1 MTDFVHL
8 HVHTEYSLLDGACR
22 IEELIAAAGRNGQT
36 AIAVTDH
43 GVMYGAVDFYKA
55 AKKAG
60 IKPII
65 GCEVYVAPRTR
76 FDKVKEYDSGYSH
89 LVLLCKND
97 TGYRNLIYMVSKSFT
112 EGFYSKPRIDRELL
126 EKHSEGLIALS
137 ACLSGEVPK
146 LILAG
151 DYDGAKNTAL
161 SYASLFG
168 EGGFYL
174 ELQDHGLDEQQRVNP
189 QLIRISRETGIPLV
203 ATNDVHYVSKDD
215 AEVQKVLIC
224 VGTNR
229 TLNEKSGLEFETDD
243 FYLKNG
249 DEMAALFP
257 PEAIRNTVLIAE
269 KCNFDFEFGKIKLPF
284 FDIGE
289 KNHAQFLRENCLNGA
304 KRIYGDRLPDE
315 VEKRINY
322 ELSVIE
328 RMGYVD
334 YFLIVADFVMYA
346 KSHGIPV
353 GPGRGSGAGSL
364 VAYCIGIT
372 GIDPLKYDL
381 IFERFLNPE
390 RVSMPDFDIDFC
402 YIRRQE
408 VIDYVIKKYGSDR
421 VAQIVTFGTM
431 AARAAVRDVGRVM
444 DIPYAACDKIA
455 KMIPRELGVTL
466 RDALEKS
473 AELKEAYNTDE
484 TAKRLIDMAMRVE
497 GMPRHASTH
506 AAGVVI
512 TDRPVDEYV
521 PLSVNDGAAVTQYTM
536 TALDEL
542 GLLKMDFLG
551 LRNLTVIDDT
561 CKMIAKEIKD
571 FSVDKI
577 PENDRETMKMMS
589 AGKTDGV
596 FQFESGGIRGVLQS
610 FKPEKIEDLIAITS
624 LYRPGPM
631 DSIPKYIENRHHP
644 ERIKYRTELLRPI
657 LGVTYGCIVYQE
669 QVMQIFRTL
678 AGYSLGRAD
687 IVRRAMAKKKHDV
700 MQRERHSFIYGETDG
715 DGNIICDGA
724 VNRGVSE
731 TDAAEIF
738 DEMSAFSSYAF
749 NKSHAAAYA
758 YVAYITAYLK
768 CHFEKQYMSALLTSV
783 MDNQPRFSRYIAE
796 CAKDGIKIL
805 PPSVNESDRQFT
817 ATAGGIRFGLLA
829 VRNIGTALVDSLIN
843 ERRNKPFSSP
853 YDFCSRMYGNELNR
867 RAVESLILSGAFDCF
882 KYPRKQ
888 LLQNMEPMLRHI
900 EAEKK
905 YTSGGQLDLFGSAGK
920 GDTFV
925 MRDSDEMPLFEL
937 LSGEKQVT
945 GMYISGHP
953 LKSFTKECSA
963 KGLVRSYDLSDKDK
977 NIKFDGKTVSLV
989 AMVSG
994 VRKRM
999 TKSNDTMAVC
1009 EVEDIYGSVGMLVFP
1024 KVYAASATLLNV
1036 GNVIKITGR
1045 VQVDEGGTAE
1055 IICLSL
1061 LPAQKDSEYNAP
1073 PAVPEKRI
1081 KRGLYIKVN
1090 STESDGYIKAR
1101 RIMDV
1106 FDGDTPVIIKADD
1119 REKALLSP
1127 KDKWVM
1133 MNDVMLKCLKEILGD
1148 ENVKFV
1154 E

>member
-76 FDKVKEYDSGYSH
+76 FDKIKEYDSGYSH

-97 TGYRNLIYMVSKSFT
+97 IGYRNLIYMVSKSFT

-146 LILAG
+146 ALLFG
-151 DYDGAKNTAL
+151 DYDGAKSAAL
-161 SYASLFG
+161 GYVSIFG
-168 EGGFYL
+168 DGNFYL

-189 QLIRISRETGIPLV
+189 QLIRISKETGIPLV
-203 ATNDVHYVSKDD
+203 ATNDVHYVNKKD

-229 TLNEKSGLEFETDD
+229 TLNEKGGLEFESDE
-243 FYLKNG
+243 FYLKSG

-257 PEAIRNTVLIAE
+257 PEAIRNTVSVAE

-289 KNHAQFLRENCLNGA
+289 KNHAEFLRENCEKGA

-315 VEKRINY
+315 VKSRINY
-322 ELSVIE
+322 ELGVIE

-372 GIDPLKYDL
+372 GIDPLKYNL

-444 DIPYAACDKIA
+444 DIPYAVCDKIA

-466 RDALEKS
+466 CDALEKS
-473 AELKEAYNTDE
+473 AELKEVYSTDE
-484 TAKRLIDMAMRVE
+484 TAKKLIDMAMRVE

-561 CKMIAKEIKD
+561 CKMIAKDIKD

-577 PENDRETMKMMS
+577 PENDNETMKMMS

-596 FQFESGGIRGVLQS
+596 FQFESGGIRSVLQS

-700 MQRERHSFIYGETDG
+700 MQRERHSFIYGETDK
-715 DGNIICDGA
+715 DGNVICDGA
-724 VNRGVSE
+724 VNRGVRE

-738 DEMSAFSSYAF
+738 DEMSTFSSYAF

-768 CHFEKQYMSALLTSV
+768 CHFEKQYMAALLTSV
-783 MDNQPRFSRYIAE
+783 MDNQARFSRYIAE

-829 VRNIGTALVDSLIN
+829 VRNIGSSLVDSLIN
-843 ERRNKPFSSP
+843 ERKKKPFSSP

-882 KYPRKQ
+882 GYPRKQ
-888 LLQNMEPMLRHI
+888 LLQNTDPMLKHI

-953 LKSFTKECSA
+953 LKSYTAECSA
-963 KGLVRSYDLSDKDK
+963 SGLVKSYELSDQEK
-977 NIKFDGKTVSLV
+977 NIRFDGKTVSLI
-989 AMVSG
+989 AMISS

-999 TKSNDTMAVC
+999 TKGNDTMAVC
-1009 EVEDIYGSVGMLVFP
+1009 EVEDIYGSLGMLVFP
-1024 KVYAASATLLNV
+1024 KVYAASAALLTV

-1055 IICLSL
+1055 IICMSL
-1061 LPAQKDSEYNAP
+1061 LPAKKDSESGAAP
-1073 PAVPEKRI
+1073 PVSERRI
-1081 KRGLYIKVN
+1081 KRGLYIKVG
-1090 STESDGYIKAR
+1090 SMESDEYTKAR

-1119 REKALLSP
+1119 REKALLAP
-1127 KDKWVM
+1127 RDGWVM
-1133 MNDVMLKCLKEILGD
+1133 MNDVMLKYLKELLGFG
-1148 ENVKFV
+1148 NVKFI